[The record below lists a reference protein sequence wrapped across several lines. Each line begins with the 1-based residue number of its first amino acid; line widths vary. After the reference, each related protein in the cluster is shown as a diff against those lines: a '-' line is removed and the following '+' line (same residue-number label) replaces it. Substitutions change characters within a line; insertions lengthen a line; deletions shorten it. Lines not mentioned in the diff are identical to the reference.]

1 MSSLPNPP
9 TRQTVQLRGDY
20 LRARADFTLEQ
31 DYSAYTPTDQAT
43 WRKLFLRQ
51 QALLPA
57 YAADHYRTG
66 LRLLACQADVIPRL
80 GDLSTT
86 LERICGWQVVGV
98 PGLLP
103 ERDFF
108 QFLAERRFPV
118 TTWMRKPEEL
128 DYLVEPD
135 FFHDCFGHLPLLTD
149 PEFGNFVQAYGAR
162 GVAASDAVEL
172 QRLARLYWYTVEFGL
187 MKTAAGLRV
196 YGAGIISSFAETLWA
211 IDSNKPQ
218 RLPFDAAT
226 VMATPYLI
234 DEFQS
239 RYFVI
244 ESFEQLIE
252 AVLGTES

>member
-9 TRQTVQLRGDY
+9 TRQTVQLRGNY
-20 LRARADFTLEQ
+20 GQARADFTLDQ
-31 DYSAYTPTDQAT
+31 DYDAYSAVDQAI
-43 WRKLFLRQ
+43 WRKLFVRQ

-57 YAADHYRTG
+57 YAADQHRTG
-66 LRLLACQADVIPRL
+66 LRLLACKPDKIPRL
-80 GDLSTT
+80 TDLSATM
-86 LERICGWQVVGV
+86 ERICGWQVVGV

-149 PEFGNFVQAYGAR
+149 PEFGNFVQAYGER
-162 GVAASDAVEL
+162 GVAAADAAEL

-187 MKTAAGLRV
+187 MKNAAGLRV
-196 YGAGIISSFAETLWA
+196 YGAGIISSFGETLWA
-211 IDSNKPQ
+211 IDSTKPQ
-218 RLPFDAAT
+218 RLPFDAQA

-252 AVLGTES
+252 AVLGSED